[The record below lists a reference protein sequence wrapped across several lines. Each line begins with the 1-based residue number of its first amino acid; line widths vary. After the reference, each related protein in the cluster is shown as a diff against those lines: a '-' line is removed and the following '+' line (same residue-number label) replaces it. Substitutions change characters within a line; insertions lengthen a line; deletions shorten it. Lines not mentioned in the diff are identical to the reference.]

1 MDDSLAERCREITS
15 YAFRDRALL
24 IQALTHASVATTRLE
39 SNERLEFL
47 GDAVLGL
54 VVCQELYERYEDLL
68 EGQMTKIKS
77 QVVSRRTCAEIAEQ
91 MGIAELLFLGKGM
104 PAPARLPTSV
114 TAAVFEALIGAIY
127 LDGGPAPAR
136 KFILVNVGPYIDD
149 AFASQHQRNYKSM
162 LQQHAQRR
170 WNATPDYHLLDEKGP
185 DHSKCFEVVVSIN
198 GRHFSSAW
206 GMNKKDAEQEAARRA
221 LTELGLMPDEEEAVD
236 EEQEH
241 EEED

>member
-1 MDDSLAERCREITS
+1 VDDSSAERCQEITS
-15 YAFRDRALL
+15 YGFQDPSLL
-24 IQALTHASVATTRLE
+24 VQALTHASVAATRLE

-77 QVVSRRTCAEIAEQ
+77 EVVSRRTCAEIAEQ

-104 PAPARLPTSV
+104 PAPARLPLSV

-127 LDGGPAPAR
+127 LDGGLAPAR
-136 KFILVNVGPYIDD
+136 KFILTHMGPYIDE
-149 AFASQHQRNYKSM
+149 AFDSEHQRNYKSL

-170 WNATPDYHLLDEKGP
+170 WNATPDYQLLDEKGP

-198 GRHFSSAW
+198 GRHFTSAW
-206 GMNKKDAEQEAARRA
+206 GMSKKEAEQEAARRA
-221 LTELGLMPDEEEAVD
+221 LTELGLMPDEEEAAD
-236 EEQEH
+236 